1 MTAPHA
7 LRGFPAGTVH
17 RTKDDPH
24 LQAAEA
30 AATEYLSGWQR
41 ALADYENLRKDLE
54 DRLAHASGAAQDSV
68 LKDFLPILDYFEAA
82 MRHTPE
88 ELKSHP
94 WTTGV
99 IQIYHAFR
107 SFLQEAGVT
116 ATGEAGSPF
125 DPKLHEAVAE
135 EPSHLP
141 AGTITEVLAA
151 GYLRNGRVLRAAR
164 VKVSTSSET

>member
-1 MTAPHA
+1 MPAP
-7 LRGFPAGTVH
+7 LRGLPAGTVH
-17 RTKDDPH
+17 RTNTDPR
-24 LQAAEA
+24 LAAAEA
-30 AATEYLSGWQR
+30 AASEHLAGWQR

-54 DRLAHASGAAQDSV
+54 DRLAHASDAAQDSV
-68 LKDFLPILDYFEAA
+68 LKDLISLLDYFEAA

-94 WTTGV
+94 WTTGIV
-99 IQIYHAFR
+99 QIYQAFR

-116 ATGEAGSPF
+116 ATGEVGSPF

-135 EPSHLP
+135 EPSHLS

-151 GYLRNGRVLRAAR
+151 GYLRNGQVLRAAR
-164 VKVSTSSET
+164 VKVSKSSET